1 MADTNIEGNNNP
13 MPLWRRPGFLIRRT
27 HQIHQTLFLKECSE
41 YNLTPIQYGVLTGLL
56 ENPGIDQITL
66 AREVGIDRTNVA
78 DVLQRLEK
86 RKLVVRETAEHDR
99 RMKLVNLTAE
109 GRKILADMYQAMMN
123 TQQKLLAPLNEQ
135 EQEQFLDLLVRLVNE
150 NNHLGRTDFKL
161 KKIDM

>member
-1 MADTNIEGNNNP
+1 VAGTNNEGNNNP

-27 HQIHQTLFLKECSE
+27 HQIHQTLFLKECAE

-99 RMKLVNLTAE
+99 RMKLVNLTPE
-109 GRKILADMYQAMMN
+109 GRNILADMYQAMMN
-123 TQQKLLAPLNEQ
+123 TQHKLLAPLNEQ
-135 EQEQFLDLLVRLVNE
+135 EQELFLDLLVRLVNE

-161 KKIDM
+161 KKIDV